1 MEGGGFMAFVDQVV
15 VITGASSGI
24 GRELARVF
32 GREGATVVLAARSVA
47 ALEEL
52 AQELRAQGGRAL
64 TVPTDVSDI
73 DQLTRLV
80 NVTLQVFGRIDV
92 LVNNAGQGLAVWAHE
107 LTPAQVDNLFRV
119 NTLSAINLTQLV
131 LPGMMARRQGMII
144 NVSSV
149 AGKVGVPSDTVYAAT
164 KFAMNGFAQGL
175 RAEVAGHN
183 IKVLTVCPF
192 FTSGTGFG
200 QNVPGRAR
208 PPRNPLRRMTAREV
222 AEKTV
227 AAAATGRH
235 ELVLSRPARVGVF
248 LNQFAPGLVDWA
260 LARVAGVM
268 RRGR

>member
-1 MEGGGFMAFVDQVV
+1 MTFAGQVV
-15 VITGASSGI
+15 VVTGASSGI

-47 ALEEL
+47 ALETL
-52 AQELRAQGGRAL
+52 AQELRAQGGQAL
-64 TVPTDVSDI
+64 TVPTDVRDVE
-73 DQLTRLV
+73 QLRRLV

-107 LTPAQVDNLFRV
+107 LTPAQVEGLFRV
-119 NTLSAINLTQLV
+119 NTLSAINLTRLV
-131 LPGMMARRQGMII
+131 LPGMMTRRQGLII

-175 RAEVAGHN
+175 RAEVAAYN

-200 QNVPGRAR
+200 ENVPGRTK
-208 PPRNPLRRMTAREV
+208 PPRNPLRRMTARQV
-222 AEKTV
+222 AEQTV
-227 AAAATGRH
+227 AAAAAGRH
-235 ELVLSRPARVGVF
+235 ELVFTRPARFGVF
-248 LNQFAPGLVDWA
+248 LNHVAPGVVDWA
-260 LARVAGVM
+260 LARVAQGM
-268 RRGR
+268 RRGK

>member
-1 MEGGGFMAFVDQVV
+1 MLFVGQVV

-24 GRELARVF
+24 GRELARAF
-32 GREGATVVLAARSVA
+32 GREGATVVLAARSVD
-47 ALEEL
+47 ALEQL
-52 AQELRAQGGRAL
+52 AQELRAQGGQAL
-64 TVPTDVSDI
+64 TVPTDVSDV
-73 DQLTRLV
+73 DQLARLV
-80 NVTLQVFGRIDV
+80 RVTQQVFGRVDV

-107 LTPAQVDNLFRV
+107 LTAEQVESLFRV
-119 NTLSAINLTQLV
+119 NTQSAIMATRLV

-175 RAEVAGHN
+175 RAEVAAYN

-200 QNVPGRAR
+200 QNVPGHAK
-208 PPRNPLRRMTAREV
+208 PPRNPLRRMTARQV
-222 AEKTV
+222 AEQTV
-227 AAAATGRH
+227 AAAAAGKH
-235 ELVLSRPARVGVF
+235 ELVFSRPARVGVF
-248 LNQFAPGLVDWA
+248 LNHFAPGVIDWL

-268 RRGR
+268 RRR

>member
-1 MEGGGFMAFVDQVV
+1 
-15 VITGASSGI
+15 
-24 GRELARVF
+24 
-32 GREGATVVLAARSVA
+32 VVLAARSVT

-64 TVPTDVSDI
+64 TVPTDVRDV

-107 LTPAQVDNLFRV
+107 LTPAQVEDLFRV
-119 NTLSAINLTQLV
+119 NTLSAINLTRLV

-175 RAEVAGHN
+175 RAEVAAFD

-200 QNVPGRAR
+200 QNVPGHTR

-222 AEKTV
+222 AEQTV
-227 AAAATGRH
+227 AAAAAGRH
-235 ELVLSRPARVGVF
+235 ELVLSRPARVGV
-248 LNQFAPGLVDWA
+248 LLSQFAPGLVDWT

-268 RRGR
+268 RRGRGGVGG